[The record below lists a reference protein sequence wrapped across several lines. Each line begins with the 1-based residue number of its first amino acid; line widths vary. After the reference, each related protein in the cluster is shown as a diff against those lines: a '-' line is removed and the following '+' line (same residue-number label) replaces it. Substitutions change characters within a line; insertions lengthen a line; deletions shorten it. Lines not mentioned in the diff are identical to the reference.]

1 MHINCFAVI
10 MMFCFL
16 ILSISFDLI
25 SEKFEYVSI
34 HFKNFA
40 M

>member
-1 MHINCFAVI
+1 

-16 ILSISFDLI
+16 ILSISFDLM
-25 SEKFEYVSI
+25 SEKLEYVST